1 MTVFHSKSLFFF
13 LLLFFPALSTA
24 VNICQLPK
32 EEGTCAKF
40 VLNWYYNP
48 ATRSCT
54 RFWYG
59 GCGGNANRFES
70 HEQCLKTCGKQ
81 GTLCCCLAV
90 FLHFMDPFRFISN
103 HAKAVILVF
112 VFGMF

>member
-1 MTVFHSKSLFFF
+1 MQISLFLTLKVLLFFF
-13 LLLFFPALSTA
+13 LLLFSSALSAA

-40 VLNWYYNP
+40 VLNWYYDP
-48 ATRSCT
+48 ATRGCT

-59 GCGGNANRFES
+59 GCGGNANRFET

-81 GTLCCCLAV
+81 GALLRRLAV
-90 FLHFMDPFRFISN
+90 FSI
-103 HAKAVILVF
+103 
-112 VFGMF
+112 